1 MNDSDFML
9 LAIKASNSSQ
19 ETIPVGVVIVKDGVL
34 LATSHNSQHLDH
46 DMTSHAELKALRIA
60 ERQLNNKNITGCT
73 LYTTCEPC
81 TMCASALFYA
91 NISKIV
97 YGASMA
103 DIDPDN
109 TRIMLSIEELSLKM
123 SKPPIVIQLMR
134 DECFKRLYK

>member
-9 LAIKASNSSQ
+9 LAIKAASSSK

-109 TRIMLSIEELSLKM
+109 SRIMLSINELAHKM
-123 SKPPIVIQLMR
+123 SNPPAIKQFMHN
-134 DECFKRLYK
+134 ECFTRLYK